1 VFGRSH
7 RAQSVILPWLAY
19 RICVVQQC
27 CHMMQYNTVFYKNGV
42 TLYDCVHQR
51 WAWTLDILQDT
62 CDFFGSGL
70 DLDILF
76 WKKLDEDRIKD
87 IGLISITKFSWEWFK
102 ISQMMV
108 AVFSLLWFLYSQ
120 CVLHSS
126 QSMVISATLT
136 LIFSGQVEVV
146 SLSAD
151 KIMDKETKIGENVCT
166 HKL

>member
-1 VFGRSH
+1 
-7 RAQSVILPWLAY
+7 
-19 RICVVQQC
+19 
-27 CHMMQYNTVFYKNGV
+27 
-42 TLYDCVHQR
+42 
-51 WAWTLDILQDT
+51 
-62 CDFFGSGL
+62 
-70 DLDILF
+70 
-76 WKKLDEDRIKD
+76 
-87 IGLISITKFSWEWFK
+87 
-102 ISQMMV
+102 MMV

-126 QSMVISATLT
+126 QSMVISATLS

>member
-1 VFGRSH
+1 MLWFA
-7 RAQSVILPWLAY
+7 RAGLNFTTPLPGIVAL
-19 RICVVQQC
+19 Q
-27 CHMMQYNTVFYKNGV
+27 H
-42 TLYDCVHQR
+42 VHQR

-126 QSMVISATLT
+126 QSMVISATLS